1 MQRTRRPTGRTSE
14 QSTDVMNIGRARSRP
29 KGARQGSM
37 APRISMRACLR
48 TYTDHRSIPA
58 GGRRA
63 PTGEVVGSGHGG
75 GARQRRTC
83 PCDGDGLRRRAPASA
98 LCFSL
103 GLVPKPRVRCRDG
116 EEIWLINFD
125 ANASWHIYDVLLV
138 LRTTTSIWDLGKHA

>member
-1 MQRTRRPTGRTSE
+1 VRWWAAVTAAGPGSA
-14 QSTDVMNIGRARSRP
+14 GRAHVTE
-29 KGARQGSM
+29 M
-37 APRISMRACLR
+37 AS
-48 TYTDHRSIPA
+48 DA
-58 GGRRA
+58 GHQLA
-63 PTGEVVGSGHGG
+63 
-75 GARQRRTC
+75 
-83 PCDGDGLRRRAPASA
+83 ASA